1 MRKAANSNKIIKQA
15 NEYLV
20 LAVLL
25 KNDPLSVEEIVT
37 LSRLSRPTVLNILKE
52 LDTRGLIY
60 RAGLGESMGGRQ
72 PIMYTL
78 NLRRYFAV
86 GVDLEYPPV
95 RVAFSDLREKVL
107 YSQEWDCL
115 PGETMEDI
123 EENLV
128 NAIRKGMRRLNIAT
142 ENLIGIGLGI
152 PGRVDIARNLA
163 VRMDRM
169 DHIWQGG
176 DIAAQLSM
184 KLGVPVTVRN
194 DIHLLA
200 AAERTVQPALP
211 KNFLYVARR
220 VGIGMAVFLNGK
232 SYEGGFGNSGYLGH
246 TVLDPEGPACRCG
259 QRGCLECYATTGAVE
274 INYARGAERP
284 ADYGTIVSRA
294 QEGEPLAMAVLG
306 DAGIKLAMAVV
317 NAMLLYDIQTVIIE
331 DCVDDGT
338 FFAIVR
344 ENIEKLLGPSSD
356 FQPRV
361 LRGKLTGRTF
371 ALGGCSMIV
380 KNFFKAPQ
388 LKVDG

>member
-1 MRKAANSNKIIKQA
+1 
-15 NEYLV
+15 
-20 LAVLL
+20 
-25 KNDPLSVEEIVT
+25 
-37 LSRLSRPTVLNILKE
+37 
-52 LDTRGLIY
+52 
-60 RAGLGESMGGRQ
+60 
-72 PIMYTL
+72 
-78 NLRRYFAV
+78 
-86 GVDLEYPPV
+86 
-95 RVAFSDLREKVL
+95 
-107 YSQEWDCL
+107 
-115 PGETMEDI
+115 
-123 EENLV
+123 
-128 NAIRKGMRRLNIAT
+128 
-142 ENLIGIGLGI
+142 
-152 PGRVDIARNLA
+152 
-163 VRMDRM
+163 
-169 DHIWQGG
+169 
-176 DIAAQLSM
+176 
-184 KLGVPVTVRN
+184 
-194 DIHLLA
+194 
-200 AAERTVQPALP
+200 
-211 KNFLYVARR
+211 
-220 VGIGMAVFLNGK
+220 MAVFLNGK

-284 ADYGTIVSRA
+284 ADYCTIVSRA

>member
-1 MRKAANSNKIIKQA
+1 MTRGELGFDGEVWHHFGFHGDFSAPTADEALQKMNAARQA
-15 NEYLV
+15 GADALRTADRIV
-20 LAVLL
+20 LTFGTAWVYERQGEAVA
-25 KNDPLSVEEIVT
+25 NCHRRPAAEFSRRRLSVEEIVT

-128 NAIRKGMRRLNIAT
+128 NAIREGMRRLNIAT

-284 ADYGTIVSRA
+284 ADYDTIVSRA

-306 DAGIKLAMAVV
+306 DAGVKLAMAVV
-317 NAMLLYDIQTVIIE
+317 NAMLLYD
-331 DCVDDGT
+331 C
-338 FFAIVR
+338 
-344 ENIEKLLGPSSD
+344 LLYTSPS
-356 FQPRV
+356 PRD
-361 LRGKLTGRTF
+361 RG
-371 ALGGCSMIV
+371 
-380 KNFFKAPQ
+380 
-388 LKVDG
+388 

>member
-128 NAIRKGMRRLNIAT
+128 NAIREGMRRLNIAT

-246 TVLDPEGPACRCG
+246 TC
-259 QRGCLECYATTGAVE
+259 
-274 INYARGAERP
+274 
-284 ADYGTIVSRA
+284 
-294 QEGEPLAMAVLG
+294 
-306 DAGIKLAMAVV
+306 
-317 NAMLLYDIQTVIIE
+317 LLYTS
-331 DCVDDGT
+331 
-338 FFAIVR
+338 
-344 ENIEKLLGPSSD
+344 PS
-356 FQPRV
+356 PRD
-361 LRGKLTGRTF
+361 RG
-371 ALGGCSMIV
+371 
-380 KNFFKAPQ
+380 
-388 LKVDG
+388 